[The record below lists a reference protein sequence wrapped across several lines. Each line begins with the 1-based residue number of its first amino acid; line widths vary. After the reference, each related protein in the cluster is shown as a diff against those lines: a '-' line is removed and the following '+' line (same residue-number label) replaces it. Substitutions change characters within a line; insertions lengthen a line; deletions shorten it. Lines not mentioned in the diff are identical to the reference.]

1 MDIPDVYHIVVV
13 IGPVKHLDLER
24 IRRQPGLALYCVD
37 GNTADLAHEI
47 DMALLDHFHC
57 WSTVVFIGGDLARQE
72 AASYHITWLADSP
85 SVNGDLMEFW
95 RTTAPVP
102 DYP

>member
-24 IRRQPGLALYCVD
+24 IKKQPGLALYRVD
-37 GNTADLAHEI
+37 GGAADLAREI

-57 WSTVVFIGGDLARQE
+57 WSTTVFVGGELARQE
-72 AASYHITWLADSP
+72 AASYHIAWLSDSP
-85 SVNGDLMEFW
+85 SVNDDLIEFW
-95 RTTAPVP
+95 RATAPVP
-102 DYP
+102 DCP